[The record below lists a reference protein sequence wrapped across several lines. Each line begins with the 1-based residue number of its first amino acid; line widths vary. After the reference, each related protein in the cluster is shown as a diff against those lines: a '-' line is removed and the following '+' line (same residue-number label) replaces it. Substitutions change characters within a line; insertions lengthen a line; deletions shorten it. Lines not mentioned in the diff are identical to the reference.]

1 MKINFKLIFTI
12 LMSLTLL
19 NSCQIEKRHFRD
31 GYNITS
37 VFNSKKALKKESKT
51 PQNSPSNEEQNQNSV
66 YASSGNIS
74 EEIAL
79 TKEFKNFNQ
88 NKKSIEVGNGSEKFY
103 ETNKCDLITLKSGE
117 DKSVKVIEVNDS
129 EIKYK
134 VCDNLDG
141 PLFVTK
147 KSDIFRITYSNGTV
161 EVFDK
166 NSPLNKDNY
175 VNTSK
180 TETENQG
187 SQNQETNVLAI
198 IGLIAGILA
207 IITSIIPIL
216 GWFFGLLGFV
226 LGLIAFNQIKKSPT
240 KFKGLGLAKAAMI
253 CGGIGFVLGLGWFLL
268 NLLILLS

>member
-1 MKINFKLIFTI
+1 
-12 LMSLTLL
+12 MSLTLL

-37 VFNSKKALKKESKT
+37 VFHSKKALKKESKT